1 MYYIDNSTFPNTVQ
15 YTSPTVNNVESLAS
29 NIFNI
34 SFQHNIEWGGGG
46 AIIEKKWVW
55 NLKPF
60 QFTISQFSS
69 PTLNP
74 LPLTAPPWR
83 EIQNPMTNHS

>member
-1 MYYIDNSTFPNTVQ
+1 MYYIDNCSYCTFPNTVQ

-46 AIIEKKWVW
+46 GGGGGAIIEKK
-55 NLKPF
+55 
-60 QFTISQFSS
+60 
-69 PTLNP
+69 
-74 LPLTAPPWR
+74 
-83 EIQNPMTNHS
+83 